1 MSHFSVMVMT
11 TDDSLSVS
19 ELLEPYYEGNT
30 RAPWIKFSRQGA
42 ISYAREHYEE
52 ATKMSDEDCWKYMAD
67 GYDIKDREGNL
78 YSTANPDAK
87 WDWWVEGGRWEN
99 YLRLKNGKCVTSAPI
114 KDIDFGL
121 DKEAYDVALRFWDI
135 IVEEKPLKPFEKM
148 PFSLWKPEW
157 YLDYYGSR
165 EEYAER
171 VARFSTYAVVTP
183 DGIWFEK
190 GKMLGLS
197 VSSVPEKNTKDWDL
211 NFIERFIL
219 PEDEN
224 TIITI
229 VDCHI

>member
-1 MSHFSVMVMT
+1 MSHFSVLVFSN
-11 TDDSLSVS
+11 DDGLSVD

-30 RAPWIKFSRQGA
+30 RAPYIDYTRQEA
-42 ISYAREHYEE
+42 IDYVRQHYTDFKDKTDEE
-52 ATKMSDEDCWKYMAD
+52 CWKFMA
-67 GYDIKDREGNL
+67 EGCITDKQGNI
-78 YSTANPDAK
+78 YTTANPDAH

-99 YLRLKNGKCVTSAPI
+99 YLRLKNGERATSARI
-114 KDIDFGL
+114 KDIDFSL
-121 DKEAYDVALRFWDI
+121 DSEVYKDALRFWDI
-135 IVEEKPLKPFEKM
+135 VVEGKPLKPFEKM

-157 YLDYYGSR
+157 YLDNYGSR

-171 VARFSTYAVVTP
+171 DACFSTYAVVTP

-190 GKMLGLS
+190 GEMLWFG
-197 VSSVPEKNTKDWDL
+197 VRSVPEKDTKDWDL
-211 NFIERFIL
+211 NFVERFIL